1 MKALKFL
8 FVALALLMV
17 APTFTSC
24 KDDDKDNPE
33 TPESSSIVGTWV
45 YTEDD
50 FSLTLIFSSN
60 GTFIETYSEYYNG
73 SWDSESDAGS
83 YTFDGSLLT
92 IRYSDGDIDSF
103 EIFISGN
110 SLVTEDGDIFYKK

>member
-24 KDDDKDNPE
+24 KDDEDEPGDPQ
-33 TPESSSIVGTWV
+33 SSSIVGTWV
-45 YTEDD
+45 YTEED
-50 FSLTLIFSSN
+50 FSMTLIFSSG
-60 GTFIETYSEYYNG
+60 GTFTETYREYYNG
-73 SWDSESDAGS
+73 SWDSESYNGV
-83 YTFDGSLLT
+83 YTFDGST
-92 IRYSDGDIDSF
+92 ITMCYSDGDIDSF

-110 SLVTEDGDIFYKK
+110 SFFTEDGEIFYKK